1 MALGVFVDLK
11 KAFYTVDH
19 EILLMKL
26 QHYGIRGVTLELI
39 RSYLKDRTQY
49 DCYGGYESEPVAQR
63 QEMVIGTLALL

>member
-1 MALGVFVDLK
+1 
-11 KAFYTVDH
+11 
-19 EILLMKL
+19 MKL
-26 QHYGIRGVTLELI
+26 EHYGIRGVTLELI